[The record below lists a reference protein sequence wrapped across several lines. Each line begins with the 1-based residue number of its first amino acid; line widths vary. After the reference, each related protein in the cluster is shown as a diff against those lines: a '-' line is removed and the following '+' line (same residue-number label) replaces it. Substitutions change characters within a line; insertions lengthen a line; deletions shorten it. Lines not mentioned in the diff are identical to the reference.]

1 LEHRLAGDKSSRKIY
16 RLINGSNGMLT
27 LISPFMV
34 TVFKKRLSVLTRKTT
49 QKKSLSD
56 RILEAILDN
65 PIMKMLG

>member
-1 LEHRLAGDKSSRKIY
+1 
-16 RLINGSNGMLT
+16 
-27 LISPFMV
+27 MV
-34 TVFKKRLSVLTRKTT
+34 TVFKKRLSVLTQKTT